1 MVQLSMDIATYFF
14 INYLIYIYICDW
26 WLVWNIFLHILEEY
40 VQLTFIF
47 FRWVGQPPSRFHMC
61 IPMDPWPL
69 PEKVRQTPLVIIAQT
84 LSKKL
89 LGSIGSI

>member
-1 MVQLSMDIATYFF
+1 MIGGWFGTF
-14 INYLIYIYICDW
+14 
-26 WLVWNIFLHILEEY
+26 FLHILEEY